1 MSAQQETS
9 SVELL
14 RKIYFKTGTL
24 FETDFERAEEM
35 HKKEI
40 EMAYINGQQLN
51 SESLTSLMMIE
62 NAESY
67 YNETFGG
74 NNE

>member
-1 MSAQQETS
+1 MSAQKESS
-9 SVELL
+9 SVQLL

-40 EMAYINGQQLN
+40 EMAYINGQQVN
-51 SESLTSLMMIE
+51 SKSLTSLMMIE

-67 YNETFGG
+67 YHETFGG
-74 NNE
+74 EK